1 MMMGLCWFLFLSRT
15 LLLWWCLSRLAATTM
30 EVVDQCESLSGQV
43 KPEVR
48 NSAHQALTEKHR
60 DTSGTHGQSPDTSV
74 LHPETS
80 LTARPKHG
88 LFQQA

>member
-30 EVVDQCESLSGQV
+30 EVVDQCENLSGQV

-60 DTSGTHGQSPDTSV
+60 DTSV

-80 LTARPKHG
+80 LTARPRHG
-88 LFQQA
+88 LFQQVSPARLWRSS